1 MPPFSKVCVTQG
13 WDHAIVNKTPE
24 NKEEEGR
31 RLAGDLEHFQLVSW
45 QVSPFLLLSSMLQIQ
60 RFQCTTLTTTMV
72 GQAQAVLS
80 HLGTWPAWD
89 NQA

>member
-31 RLAGDLEHFQLVSW
+31 RVAGDLERLHLVSW
-45 QVSPFLLLSSMLQIQ
+45 QVSRVLLL
-60 RFQCTTLTTTMV
+60 
-72 GQAQAVLS
+72 
-80 HLGTWPAWD
+80 
-89 NQA
+89 